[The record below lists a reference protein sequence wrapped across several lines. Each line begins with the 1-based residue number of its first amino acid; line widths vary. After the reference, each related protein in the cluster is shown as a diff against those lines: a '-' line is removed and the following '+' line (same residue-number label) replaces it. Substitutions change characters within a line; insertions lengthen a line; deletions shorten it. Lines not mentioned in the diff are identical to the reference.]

1 MENYFKK
8 AVTAMQGY
16 ESPPQKE
23 YLAKLNQNE
32 NPADVPQT
40 IKDELCERAKK
51 LEWNRYPVNTSPLL
65 REKLAARHQV
75 KAGQILTGNGSNQ
88 ILQTLYSAVIEPGD
102 TIIYCAPTF
111 SLYEMFNEL
120 YGAKLIKVL
129 QPPGTPFP
137 IVELLQAIKQH
148 HPRLV
153 ILCSPNNPTG
163 FEMDMEQVSQ
173 VCAAAPGLVFFDE
186 AYGEFCERSAIELL
200 PEYPNLLI
208 SRTFSK
214 AFSLAGLRFGYFI
227 AAAGIIAQL
236 VKVNIP
242 YNINLFTELVACRL
256 LDDPGLML
264 QQIERLKVEREWLY
278 QQMQACKFIRVFPS
292 SANFLLF
299 HTPKDVNLFIEL
311 KKRGILVRDVSSYD
325 LLQGYQ
331 RVSIGSRQENELFLE
346 KLQDIFKDEK

>member
-1 MENYFKK
+1 MEKYFKK
-8 AVTAMQGY
+8 SVVAMQGY

-32 NPADVPQT
+32 NPVDVPQD
-40 IKDELCERAKK
+40 IKDELCERAKT

-65 REKLAARHQV
+65 REKLAAWHQV
-75 KAGQILTGNGSNQ
+75 KAEQILTGNGSNQ

-120 YGAKLIKVL
+120 YSARLIKVL

-137 IVELLQAIKQH
+137 VAELLQKIKKYQ
-148 HPRLV
+148 PRLV

-163 FEMDMEQVSQ
+163 FEMDMDEVRD

-186 AYGEFCERSAIELL
+186 AYGEFCEQSAKVLL
-200 PEYPNLLI
+200 NQYPNLLI

-227 AAAGIIAQL
+227 ANKDIITEL

-256 LDDPGLML
+256 LNDPGVMQ
-264 QQIERLKVEREWLY
+264 QQIEKLKIERDWLY
-278 QQMQACKFIRVFPS
+278 RQMQACKFIKVYPS

-299 HTPKDVNLFIEL
+299 HSPKDVNLFIAL
-311 KKRGILVRDVSSYD
+311 KQRGILVRDVSSYD
-325 LLQGYQ
+325 LLQGFQ
-331 RVSIGSRQENELFLE
+331 RVSIGSRYENELFLE
-346 KLQDIFKDEK
+346 KLQDIFKDIK